1 MTVDDWRAI
10 GNVIMGF
17 TQARRMA
24 LNNSAGKVIQRGEAV
39 TENSPDR
46 IQNIAGH
53 FNKDSWNIRQRT
65 G

>member
-24 LNNSAGKVIQRGEAV
+24 LNNSAGKVIQRGEAI
-39 TENSPDR
+39 TENSPTR
-46 IQNIAGH
+46 VQQTAKY
-53 FNKDSWNIRQRT
+53 FNKDSWNIKQRT